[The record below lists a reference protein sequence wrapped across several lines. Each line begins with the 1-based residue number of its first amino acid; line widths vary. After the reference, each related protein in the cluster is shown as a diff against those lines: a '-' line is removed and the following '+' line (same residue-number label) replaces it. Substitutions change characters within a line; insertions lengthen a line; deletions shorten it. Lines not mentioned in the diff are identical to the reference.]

1 MKQKINFQIEQLVFL
16 KTDPEQNERIIVG
29 ITISKFDVSYT
40 LAFGTEISDHYD
52 FEITSDK
59 DTLKTVK

>member
-1 MKQKINFQIEQLVFL
+1 M
-16 KTDPEQNERIIVG
+16 
-29 ITISKFDVSYT
+29 SKFDVSYT